1 MHDNKNVPMS
11 IHFVYLNLINHLC
24 GLPEQF
30 IIRNQLSAR
39 DRILIRSDYHMFV
52 DRSKVNEENKYRGK
66 S

>member
-1 MHDNKNVPMS
+1 M
-11 IHFVYLNLINHLC
+11 HFVYLNLINHLC

-30 IIRNQLSAR
+30 IIRNQLSTR